1 MVLYFV
7 VYTHAALLII
17 ITLTSVVVLSQAL
30 HTYYTCSS
38 GSGSTLSEKEVK
50 SYAV

>member
-30 HTYYTCSS
+30 HTYYTC
-38 GSGSTLSEKEVK
+38 GGSTLSEKEVK

>member
-30 HTYYTCSS
+30 HTYYTCSN
-38 GSGSTLSEKEVK
+38 GGSTLSEKEVK